1 MTCRADF
8 HTHSTAS
15 DGVLTPTQ
23 LVDLAVSRGVR
34 IMALTDHDSME
45 GVAEAQRAA
54 ARHPGFT
61 LIPGVEVSTDIPGN
75 EVHVLGY
82 FLDPARP
89 ELLATL
95 KRLRDS
101 RLLRGRRIVEKL
113 RDLGYDIAWER
124 VQEIAGDSAVGR
136 PHVAAALLEKGHIT
150 DFSEA
155 FNGLIGRNDPAYVE
169 REKMTPAEAVEII
182 VRLGGVAVL
191 AHPRDLN
198 DPDDLLV
205 ELKEAGLRGME
216 VYYQDYD
223 EPTIQRLLETAR
235 RHDLFPLGGSDYHGI
250 YGERERL
257 PGDVPIPD
265 EVIEAFIDV
274 GQRLASARKP

>member
-15 DGVLTPTQ
+15 DGVLTPKQ
-23 LVDLAVSRGVR
+23 LVDLAASRGVR
-34 IMALTDHDSME
+34 ILGLTDHDSVE
-45 GVAEAQRAA
+45 GVAEAQSAA

-61 LIPGVEVSTDIPGN
+61 LIPGVEMGTDIPGA

-82 FLDPARP
+82 FLDNENR

-95 KRLRDS
+95 QRLRDA
-101 RLLRGRRIVEKL
+101 RQRRGQRMVEKL
-113 RDLGYDIAWER
+113 QAMGYDISWER
-124 VQEIAGDSAVGR
+124 VQEIADDSAVGR
-136 PHVAAALLEKGHIT
+136 PHVAEALLEKGYIANVT
-150 DFSEA
+150 EA

-169 REKMTPAEAVEII
+169 REKMTPADAVSII

-198 DPDDLLV
+198 DLDDLLPR
-205 ELKEAGLRGME
+205 LKQAGLTGME

-257 PGDVPIPD
+257 PGEVPIPD
-265 EVIEAFIDV
+265 EVIESFVALA
-274 GQRLASARKP
+274 QRLASTRKP

>member
-15 DGVLTPTQ
+15 DGILTPTQ

-34 IMALTDHDSME
+34 IMALTDHDSVE

-61 LIPGVEVSTDIPGN
+61 LVPGVEMGTDIPDN
-75 EVHVLGY
+75 EVHILGY
-82 FLDPARP
+82 FLDPEHP
-89 ELLATL
+89 DLVATL

-101 RLLRGRRIVEKL
+101 RLVRGRRMVEKL
-113 RDLGYDIAWER
+113 HELGYDIAWER
-124 VQEIAGDSAVGR
+124 VQELAGEGAVGR
-136 PHVAAALLEKGHIT
+136 PHVAAALLEKGYIT
-150 DFSEA
+150 EVTEA
-155 FNGLIGRNDPAYVE
+155 FAGLIGRDGPAYVE
-169 REKMTPAEAVEII
+169 REKMTPAEAVSVI

-198 DPDDLLV
+198 DLDGLLV
-205 ELKEAGLRGME
+205 ELKEAGLTGME
-216 VYYQDYD
+216 VHYQDYD
-223 EPTIQRLLETAR
+223 ESTMQRLLETAR

-257 PGDVPIPD
+257 PGEVPIPD
-265 EVIEAFIDV
+265 EAMEAFMAL
-274 GQRLASARKP
+274 GQRAASAREP

>member
-15 DGVLTPTQ
+15 DGILTPTQ

-34 IMALTDHDSME
+34 TLALTDHDSVE

-61 LIPGVEVSTDIPGN
+61 LVPGVEMGTDIPGN

-82 FLDPARP
+82 FLDPEHPDLR
-89 ELLATL
+89 ATL
-95 KRLRDS
+95 QRLRDS
-101 RLLRGRRIVEKL
+101 RLVRGRRMVEKL
-113 RDLGYDIAWER
+113 RDLGYDITWER
-124 VQEIAGDSAVGR
+124 VREIAGDSAVGR
-136 PHVAAALLEKGHIT
+136 PHVAAALLEKGYIA
-150 DFSEA
+150 DVREA
-155 FNGLIGRNDPAYVE
+155 FAGLIDCDGPAYVE
-169 REKMTPAEAVEII
+169 REKMTPAGAVSTI

-198 DPDDLLV
+198 DLGDLVV
-205 ELKEAGLRGME
+205 ELKGAGLTGME

-223 EPTIQRLLETAR
+223 EPTMQRLLETAR
-235 RHDLFPLGGSDYHGI
+235 RHDLFPLGEATTTASTVSGSAC
-250 YGERERL
+250 
-257 PGDVPIPD
+257 PGRSPSPTRPSRPSWRW
-265 EVIEAFIDV
+265 
-274 GQRLASARKP
+274 GSA

>member
-15 DGVLTPTQ
+15 DGILTPTQ

-34 IMALTDHDSME
+34 TLALTDHDSVE

-61 LIPGVEVSTDIPGN
+61 LIPGVEMGTDIPGN

-82 FLDPARP
+82 FLDPEHPKLR
-89 ELLATL
+89 ATL

-101 RLLRGRRIVEKL
+101 RLVRGRRMVEKL
-113 RDLGYDIAWER
+113 RDLGYDITWER
-124 VQEIAGDSAVGR
+124 VREIAGDSAVGR
-136 PHVAAALLEKGHIT
+136 PHVAAALLEKGYIA
-150 DFSEA
+150 DVREA
-155 FNGLIGRNDPAYVE
+155 FAGLIDRDGPAYVE
-169 REKMTPAEAVEII
+169 REKMTPAGAVSTI

-198 DPDDLLV
+198 DLGDLVV
-205 ELKEAGLRGME
+205 ELKGAGLTGME

-223 EPTIQRLLETAR
+223 EPTMQRLLETAR

-257 PGDVPIPD
+257 PGEVPIPD
-265 EVIEAFIDV
+265 EAIEAFMAL
-274 GQRLASARKP
+274 GQRVASAQKP

>member
-23 LVDLAVSRGVR
+23 LVDLGVSRGVQ
-34 IMALTDHDSME
+34 IMALTDHDSVE

-61 LIPGVEVSTDIPGN
+61 LVPGVEVSTDIPGN

-82 FLDPARP
+82 FLDPEHP

-101 RLLRGRRIVEKL
+101 RLERGRRMVQKL
-113 RDLGYDIAWER
+113 HDLGYDIAWEQ

-150 DFSEA
+150 NVSEA
-155 FNGLIGRNDPAYVE
+155 FNGFIGRNDPAYVE
-169 REKMTPAEAVEII
+169 REKMTPAEAVSAI

-191 AHPRDLN
+191 AHPADLN
-198 DPDDLLV
+198 SLDDLLV
-205 ELKEAGLRGME
+205 ELKEAGLTGME

-223 EPTIQRLLETAR
+223 ESIIRRLLETAR
-235 RHDLFPLGGSDYHGI
+235 RHDLFPLGGTDYHGI

-257 PGDVPIPD
+257 PGEVPIPD
-265 EVIEAFIDV
+265 EAIEAFMAL
-274 GQRLASARKP
+274 GQRIASARKP